1 MAVTF
6 RQTEQDY
13 NNFAP
18 YRSNSEQQRMLYSDV
33 RSKAL
38 KKAMAEVERLPKADQ
53 LRADID
59 AGTTGYVSLMPSAR
73 RLLGALAQADR
84 AILDRIYH
92 REVDVV
98 VHAT

>member
-1 MAVTF
+1 MLKWS
-6 RQTEQDY
+6 
-13 NNFAP
+13 NF
-18 YRSNSEQQRMLYSDV
+18 EQQRMLYPDV

-53 LRADID
+53 ENIALRADID
-59 AGTTGYVSLMPSAR
+59 AGTTGYVGLMPSPR
-73 RLLGALAQADR
+73 RFLGALAQADR